1 MLGSGG
7 GGIGAPMPPLFAL
20 ALGAVG
26 AVVGHSAMGMR
37 ALPVLMSV
45 AAVPLAYV
53 VGARAAGS
61 VAGLSAALCF
71 AASPTALLHGQ
82 ELKQYSTDVAVVLVL
97 LVAASTVAPRPSRPR
112 SWIALAVV
120 MSLAPAVSFPSA
132 LVLPG
137 IALATLACCT
147 TSAERRRW
155 LAAHVVS
162 GSAALAWYALVIGPQ
177 RNRPLVTAYWAG
189 EFPPLDGVPGA
200 GWVTDQL
207 LDFISYCSLHPRWLA
222 AAVVVAGLALASRW
236 LGIAALVSVAT
247 LIAAAAWRAY
257 PLSGGRTSVFLLPFV
272 YLGLGSALGGIA
284 AKHAARRQGARTRR
298 ARDRRPRR
306 RAPHARPR
314 RPRARR
320 RGRLRET
327 VPLIAVLD
335 AERQP
340 TDRVYVYDGGVQ
352 AFRFHHPAL
361 DPTITLGGSHRN
373 DQTAYA
379 AEVQPLLV
387 PGQRLW
393 LLFAH
398 VHTPPG
404 GARSAI
410 RSSPTWRSMR
420 ARSRSARRR
429 ARRCTSSRSRA
440 PQAR

>member
-1 MLGSGG
+1 M
-7 GGIGAPMPPLFAL
+7 
-20 ALGAVG
+20 
-26 AVVGHSAMGMR
+26 
-37 ALPVLMSV
+37 
-45 AAVPLAYV
+45 
-53 VGARAAGS
+53 
-61 VAGLSAALCF
+61 
-71 AASPTALLHGQ
+71 
-82 ELKQYSTDVAVVLVL
+82 
-97 LVAASTVAPRPSRPR
+97 
-112 SWIALAVV
+112 
-120 MSLAPAVSFPSA
+120 
-132 LVLPG
+132 
-137 IALATLACCT
+137 
-147 TSAERRRW
+147 
-155 LAAHVVS
+155 
-162 GSAALAWYALVIGPQ
+162 
-177 RNRPLVTAYWAG
+177 
-189 EFPPLDGVPGA
+189 
-200 GWVTDQL
+200 TDQL

-284 AKHAARRQGARTRR
+284 ASTRR
-298 ARDRRPRR
+298 DARALARGALAIAALVVVLPMLVHGV
-306 RAPHARPR
+306 RAPA
-314 RPRARR
+314 A
-320 RGRLRET
+320 GVVYEET

-352 AFRFHHPAL
+352 AFRFHNPEL

-404 GARSAI
+404 GRSERDTILADVALYARPLAVREAEGASLHLFEV
-410 RSSPTWRSMR
+410 T
-420 ARSRSARRR
+420 
-429 ARRCTSSRSRA
+429 RA
-440 PQAR
+440 PGTVKHLRLTPEDLANPERMKELLGH